1 MHTNICKGRQY
12 RGTTFVHS
20 RSQTY
25 PVCTAVSS
33 AFCNGNSRNNLRTIS
48 VLSFLIQNH
57 SASIRSLASVI
68 QFQSYLLPVSIRG
81 AFQPVDILLWR
92 DNRHTPLCHN
102 LSLCSMITKRPQFV
116 KEFLLF
122 MAVCRYRQEFRHP
135 HTAHDHSQN
144 QMLQTPEIRSVLP
157 DPQVFPSALPE
168 SC

>member
-1 MHTNICKGRQY
+1 MQR
-12 RGTTFVHS
+12 
-20 RSQTY
+20 
-25 PVCTAVSS
+25 A
-33 AFCNGNSRNNLRTIS
+33 TIS
-48 VLSFLIQNH
+48 RYHLCSQQLSISGNCLLYLVYSVTGIPGMAYAPDLILL
-57 SASIRSLASVI
+57 SCPAWVI
-68 QFQSYLLPVSIRG
+68 QFQSYLLSVSIRG
-81 AFQPVDILLWR
+81 AFQPVGILLWR

>member
-1 MHTNICKGRQY
+1 MQR
-12 RGTTFVHS
+12 
-20 RSQTY
+20 
-25 PVCTAVSS
+25 A
-33 AFCNGNSRNNLRTIS
+33 TIS
-48 VLSFLIQNH
+48 RYHLCSQQLSISGIRLLYLVYSVTGIPGMAYTPDLILL
-57 SASIRSLASVI
+57 SCPAWVI
-68 QFQSYLLPVSIRG
+68 QFQSYLLSVSIRG
-81 AFQPVDILLWR
+81 AFQPVGILLWR

>member
-1 MHTNICKGRQY
+1 MHTNICKGRLY

-20 RSQTY
+20 DFPYLWQL
-25 PVCTAVSS
+25 S
-33 AFCNGNSRNNLRTIS
+33 AASCLFYNGNSRNDLRTIR

-57 SASIRSLASVI
+57 SASIHSLASLI
-68 QFQSYLLPVSIRG
+68 QFQSYLLSASIRG

-144 QMLQTPEIRSVLP
+144 QMLQTPEIQSVLP

>member
-1 MHTNICKGRQY
+1 MTKTPSAH
-12 RGTTFVHS
+12 
-20 RSQTY
+20 
-25 PVCTAVSS
+25 VCMQRA
-33 AFCNGNSRNNLRTIS
+33 TIS
-48 VLSFLIQNH
+48 RYHLCSQQLSISGNCLLYLVYSVTGIPGMAYAPDLILL
-57 SASIRSLASVI
+57 SCPAWVI
-68 QFQSYLLPVSIRG
+68 QFQSYLLSVSIRG
-81 AFQPVDILLWR
+81 AFQPVGILLWR

>member
-1 MHTNICKGRQY
+1 MTKTPFAYICMQR
-12 RGTTFVHS
+12 
-20 RSQTY
+20 
-25 PVCTAVSS
+25 A
-33 AFCNGNSRNNLRTIS
+33 TIS
-48 VLSFLIQNH
+48 RYHLCSQQLSISGIRLLYLVYSVTGIPGMAYTPDLILL
-57 SASIRSLASVI
+57 SCPAWVI
-68 QFQSYLLPVSIRG
+68 QFQSYLLSVSIRG
-81 AFQPVDILLWR
+81 AFQPVGILLWR